1 MNGQNPNNNQ
11 NNVVNTPVNGNTN
24 IGNTNVN
31 PQQSNIENS
40 NQINVSQSINQNTVN
55 SVPSSSNN
63 IQNSQAQSTTMQM
76 PQVNQEN
83 VEQQTTTNISEN
95 DSKNKNPNYKPPG
108 AFKTF
113 LLIVFFGGLVA
124 FIIFLPEIQAFV
136 AQQRSGKVASN
147 EITTGKLIC
156 KLKTNTANLDKS
168 FERIFN
174 YTDKKLVSSTFTTV
188 IKGDITEDATTL
200 DELNQKCR
208 LIKTSV
214 ADINGISITCD
225 YASGI
230 LTEKEVFD
238 YKEYDMEKV
247 KTAYTEAGGDVLEYE
262 YGHDIDKIQA
272 TMIQGGFTCNKER

>member
-11 NNVVNTPVNGNTN
+11 NNVVNNPANGNTN

-31 PQQSNIENS
+31 PQQPSIEHS
-40 NQINVSQSINQNTVN
+40 NQINASQSINQNTVN
-55 SVPSSSNN
+55 SVPYSNN
-63 IQNSQAQSTTMQM
+63 DQNSQVQSTTMQM
-76 PQVNQEN
+76 PQVNQGN
-83 VEQQTTTNISEN
+83 VEQKPTANAIESGST
-95 DSKNKNPNYKPPG
+95 NKNPNYKPPG

-136 AQQRSGKVASN
+136 AQQRSGKVTSN

-156 KLKTNTANLDKS
+156 KLNTNTANLDKS

-200 DELNQKCR
+200 DELNEKCR

-230 LTEKEVFD
+230 LTEKETFD
-238 YKEYDMEKV
+238 YKEYDIEKV

-262 YGHDIDKIQA
+262 YGHDIDKIQT
-272 TMIQGGFTCNKER
+272 TMLQGGFTCNKER

>member
-11 NNVVNTPVNGNTN
+11 NNVVNNPVNGNTN

-31 PQQSNIENS
+31 PQQPSIEHS
-40 NQINVSQSINQNTVN
+40 NQINASQSINQNTVN
-55 SVPSSSNN
+55 SVPSSNN
-63 IQNSQAQSTTMQM
+63 VQNSQIQSTTVQM
-76 PQVNQEN
+76 PQVNQGN
-83 VEQQTTTNISEN
+83 VEQKPTANISGN
-95 DSKNKNPNYKPPG
+95 GSTNKNPNYKPPG

-136 AQQRSGKVASN
+136 AQQRSGKVTSN

-200 DELNQKCR
+200 DELNEKCR

-230 LTEKEVFD
+230 LTEKETFD

-262 YGHDIDKIQA
+262 YGHDIDKIQT
-272 TMIQGGFTCNKER
+272 TMLQGGFTCNKER

>member
-1 MNGQNPNNNQ
+1 MNGQNPNDNQ
-11 NNVVNTPVNGNTN
+11 NNVVNNPVNGNTN

-31 PQQSNIENS
+31 PQQPSIEHS
-40 NQINVSQSINQNTVN
+40 NQINASQSINQNTVN
-55 SVPSSSNN
+55 SVPSSNN
-63 IQNSQAQSTTMQM
+63 VQNSQVQSTTMQM
-76 PQVNQEN
+76 PQVNQGN
-83 VEQQTTTNISEN
+83 VEQKPTANAIESGST
-95 DSKNKNPNYKPPG
+95 NKNPNYKPPG

-136 AQQRSGKVASN
+136 AQQRSGKVTSN

-200 DELNQKCR
+200 DELNEKCR

-230 LTEKEVFD
+230 LTEKETFD

-262 YGHDIDKIQA
+262 YGHDIDKIQT
-272 TMIQGGFTCNKER
+272 TMLQGGFTCNKER

>member
-11 NNVVNTPVNGNTN
+11 NNVVNNPVNGNTN

-31 PQQSNIENS
+31 PQQPSIEHS
-40 NQINVSQSINQNTVN
+40 NQINASQSINQN
-55 SVPSSSNN
+55 
-63 IQNSQAQSTTMQM
+63 
-76 PQVNQEN
+76 N
-83 VEQQTTTNISEN
+83 VEQKPTANVIEN
-95 DSKNKNPNYKPPG
+95 GSTNKNPNYKPPG

-136 AQQRSGKVASN
+136 AQQRSGKVTSN

-200 DELNQKCR
+200 DELNEKCR

-230 LTEKEVFD
+230 LTEKETFD

-262 YGHDIDKIQA
+262 YGHDIDKIQT
-272 TMIQGGFTCNKER
+272 TMLQGGFTCNKER

>member
-11 NNVVNTPVNGNTN
+11 NNVVNNPVNRNTN
-24 IGNTNVN
+24 INVN
-31 PQQSNIENS
+31 PQQPSIEHS
-40 NQINVSQSINQNTVN
+40 NQINASQSINQNTVN
-55 SVPSSSNN
+55 SVPSSNN
-63 IQNSQAQSTTMQM
+63 DQNSQVQSTTMQM
-76 PQVNQEN
+76 PQVNQGN
-83 VEQQTTTNISEN
+83 VEQKPTANISGN
-95 DSKNKNPNYKPPG
+95 GSTNKNPNYKPPG

-136 AQQRSGKVASN
+136 AQQRSGKVTSN

-200 DELNQKCR
+200 DELNEKCR

-230 LTEKEVFD
+230 LTEKETFD

-262 YGHDIDKIQA
+262 YGHDIDKIQT
-272 TMIQGGFTCNKER
+272 TMLQGGFTCNKER

>member
-1 MNGQNPNNNQ
+1 VNGQNPNNNQ
-11 NNVVNTPVNGNTN
+11 NNVVNNPVNGNTN

-31 PQQSNIENS
+31 PQQPSIEHS
-40 NQINVSQSINQNTVN
+40 NQINASQSINQNTVN
-55 SVPSSSNN
+55 SVPSSNN
-63 IQNSQAQSTTMQM
+63 VQNSQVQSTTMQM
-76 PQVNQEN
+76 PQVNQGN
-83 VEQQTTTNISEN
+83 VEQKPTANAIEN
-95 DSKNKNPNYKPPG
+95 SSTNKNPNYKPPG

-136 AQQRSGKVASN
+136 AQQRSGKVTSN

-200 DELNQKCR
+200 DELNEKCI

-230 LTEKEVFD
+230 LTEKETFD

-262 YGHDIDKIQA
+262 YGHDIDKIQT
-272 TMIQGGFTCNKER
+272 TMLQGGFTCNKER

>member
-1 MNGQNPNNNQ
+1 MNGQNPNDNQ
-11 NNVVNTPVNGNTN
+11 NNVVNNPINGNTN
-24 IGNTNVN
+24 IGNTNMN
-31 PQQSNIENS
+31 PQQPSIEHS
-40 NQINVSQSINQNTVN
+40 NQINASQSINQNTIN
-55 SVPSSSNN
+55 SVPSSNN
-63 IQNSQAQSTTMQM
+63 VQNSQVQSTTMQM
-76 PQVNQEN
+76 PQVNQGN
-83 VEQQTTTNISEN
+83 VEQKPTANAIEN
-95 DSKNKNPNYKPPG
+95 GSTNKNPNYKPPG

-136 AQQRSGKVASN
+136 AQQGSGKVTSN

-174 YTDKKLVSSTFTTV
+174 YTDKKLVSSTFTTI

-200 DELNQKCR
+200 DELNEKCR

-230 LTEKEVFD
+230 LTEKETFD

-262 YGHDIDKIQA
+262 YGHDIDKIQT
-272 TMIQGGFTCNKER
+272 TMLQGGFTCNKER

>member
-11 NNVVNTPVNGNTN
+11 NNVVNNPVNGNTN

-31 PQQSNIENS
+31 PQQPSIEHS
-40 NQINVSQSINQNTVN
+40 NQINASQSINQNTVN
-55 SVPSSSNN
+55 SVPSSNN
-63 IQNSQAQSTTMQM
+63 VQNSQVQSTTMQM
-76 PQVNQEN
+76 PQVNQGN
-83 VEQQTTTNISEN
+83 VEQKPTANAIEN
-95 DSKNKNPNYKPPG
+95 SSTNKNPNYKPPG

-136 AQQRSGKVASN
+136 AQQRSGKVTSN

-200 DELNQKCR
+200 DELNEKCR

-230 LTEKEVFD
+230 LTEKETFD

-262 YGHDIDKIQA
+262 YGHDIDKIQT
-272 TMIQGGFTCNKER
+272 TMLQGGFTCNKER

>member
-11 NNVVNTPVNGNTN
+11 NNVVNNPVNGNTN

-31 PQQSNIENS
+31 PQQPSIEHS
-40 NQINVSQSINQNTVN
+40 NQINASQSINQNTVN
-55 SVPSSSNN
+55 SVPSSNN
-63 IQNSQAQSTTMQM
+63 VQNSQVQSTTMQM
-76 PQVNQEN
+76 PQVNQGN
-83 VEQQTTTNISEN
+83 VEQKPTANAIENSSTN
-95 DSKNKNPNYKPPG
+95 KKPNYKPPG

-136 AQQRSGKVASN
+136 AQQRSGKVTSN

-200 DELNQKCR
+200 DELNEKCR

-230 LTEKEVFD
+230 LTEKETFD

-262 YGHDIDKIQA
+262 YGHDIDKIQT
-272 TMIQGGFTCNKER
+272 TMLQGGFTCNKER

>member
-11 NNVVNTPVNGNTN
+11 NNVVNNPANGNTN

-31 PQQSNIENS
+31 PQQPSIEHS
-40 NQINVSQSINQNTVN
+40 NQINASQSINQNTVN
-55 SVPSSSNN
+55 SVPSSNN
-63 IQNSQAQSTTMQM
+63 DQNSQVQSTTMQM
-76 PQVNQEN
+76 PQVNQGN
-83 VEQQTTTNISEN
+83 VEQKPTANAIESGST
-95 DSKNKNPNYKPPG
+95 NKNPNYKPPG

-136 AQQRSGKVASN
+136 AQQRSGKVTSN

-156 KLKTNTANLDKS
+156 KLNTNTANLDKS

-200 DELNQKCR
+200 DELNEKCR

-230 LTEKEVFD
+230 LTEKETFD

-262 YGHDIDKIQA
+262 YGHDIDKIQT
-272 TMIQGGFTCNKER
+272 TMLQGGFTCNKER

>member
-11 NNVVNTPVNGNTN
+11 NNVVNNPVNGNTN

-31 PQQSNIENS
+31 PQQPSIEHS
-40 NQINVSQSINQNTVN
+40 NQINASQSINQNTVN
-55 SVPSSSNN
+55 SVPSSNN
-63 IQNSQAQSTTMQM
+63 VQNSQVQSTTMQM
-76 PQVNQEN
+76 PQVNQGN
-83 VEQQTTTNISEN
+83 VEQKPTANAIEN
-95 DSKNKNPNYKPPG
+95 SSTNKNPNYKPPG

-136 AQQRSGKVASN
+136 AQQRSGKVTSN

-200 DELNQKCR
+200 DELNEKCI

-230 LTEKEVFD
+230 LTEKETFD

-262 YGHDIDKIQA
+262 YGHDIDKIQT
-272 TMIQGGFTCNKER
+272 TMLQGGFTCNKER

>member
-31 PQQSNIENS
+31 PQQPSIEHS
-40 NQINVSQSINQNTVN
+40 NQINASQSINQNTVN
-55 SVPSSSNN
+55 SVPSSNN
-63 IQNSQAQSTTMQM
+63 VQNSQVQSTTMQM
-76 PQVNQEN
+76 PQVNQGN
-83 VEQQTTTNISEN
+83 VEQKPTANAIEN
-95 DSKNKNPNYKPPG
+95 SSTNKNPNYKPPG

-136 AQQRSGKVASN
+136 AQQRSGKVTSN

-200 DELNQKCR
+200 DELNEKCR

-230 LTEKEVFD
+230 LTEKETFD

-262 YGHDIDKIQA
+262 YGHDIDKIQT
-272 TMIQGGFTCNKER
+272 TMLQGGFTCNKER

>member
-1 MNGQNPNNNQ
+1 VNGQNPNNNQ
-11 NNVVNTPVNGNTN
+11 NNVVNNPVNGNTN

-31 PQQSNIENS
+31 PQQPSIEHS
-40 NQINVSQSINQNTVN
+40 NQINASQSINQNTVN
-55 SVPSSSNN
+55 SVPSSNN
-63 IQNSQAQSTTMQM
+63 DQNSQVQSTTMQM
-76 PQVNQEN
+76 PQVNQGN
-83 VEQQTTTNISEN
+83 VEQKPTANAIEN
-95 DSKNKNPNYKPPG
+95 SSTNKNPNYKPPG

-136 AQQRSGKVASN
+136 AQQRSGKVTSN

-200 DELNQKCR
+200 DELNEKCI

-230 LTEKEVFD
+230 LTEKETFD

-262 YGHDIDKIQA
+262 YGHDIDKIQT
-272 TMIQGGFTCNKER
+272 TMLQGGFTCNKER

>member
-11 NNVVNTPVNGNTN
+11 NNVVNNPVNGNTN
-24 IGNTNVN
+24 INVN
-31 PQQSNIENS
+31 PQQPSIEHS
-40 NQINVSQSINQNTVN
+40 NQINASQSINQNPVN
-55 SVPSSSNN
+55 SVPSINN
-63 IQNSQAQSTTMQM
+63 VQNSQVQSTTMQM
-76 PQVNQEN
+76 PQVNQGN
-83 VEQQTTTNISEN
+83 VEQKPTANTIEN
-95 DSKNKNPNYKPPG
+95 GSTNKNPNYKPPG

-136 AQQRSGKVASN
+136 AQQRSGKVTSN

-200 DELNQKCR
+200 DELNEKCR

-230 LTEKEVFD
+230 LTEKETFD

-262 YGHDIDKIQA
+262 YGHDIDKIQT
-272 TMIQGGFTCNKER
+272 TMLQGGFTCNKER

>member
-11 NNVVNTPVNGNTN
+11 NNAANNLANGNAN

-31 PQQSNIENS
+31 SQQTSINNS
-40 NQINVSQSINQNTVN
+40 NQINASQSINQNTVN
-55 SVPSSSNN
+55 SVPSSNN
-63 IQNSQAQSTTMQM
+63 VQNSQVQSNTMQM
-76 PQVNQEN
+76 PQVNQDN
-83 VEQQTTTNISEN
+83 VEQKATTNISGN
-95 DSKNKNPNYKPPG
+95 DSTNKNPNYKPPG

-136 AQQRSGKVASN
+136 AQQGSGKVTSN
-147 EITTGKLIC
+147 EVTTGRLIC
-156 KLKTNTANLDKS
+156 KLNTNTSNLDKS

-200 DELNQKCR
+200 DELNEKCR

-230 LTEKEVFD
+230 LTEKETFD

-262 YGHDIDKIQA
+262 YGHDIDKIQTA
-272 TMIQGGFTCNKER
+272 MLQGGFTCNKER

>member
-11 NNVVNTPVNGNTN
+11 NNVVNNPVNGNTN
-24 IGNTNVN
+24 INVN
-31 PQQSNIENS
+31 PQQPSIEHS
-40 NQINVSQSINQNTVN
+40 NQINASQSINQNTVN
-55 SVPSSSNN
+55 SVPSSNN
-63 IQNSQAQSTTMQM
+63 VQNSQVQSTTMQM
-76 PQVNQEN
+76 PQVNQGN
-83 VEQQTTTNISEN
+83 VEQKPTANAIEN
-95 DSKNKNPNYKPPG
+95 GSTNKNPNYKPPG

-113 LLIVFFGGLVA
+113 ILIVFFGGLVA

-136 AQQRSGKVASN
+136 AQQRSGKVTSN

-200 DELNQKCR
+200 DELNEKCR

-230 LTEKEVFD
+230 LTEKETFD

-262 YGHDIDKIQA
+262 YGHDIDKIQT
-272 TMIQGGFTCNKER
+272 TMLQGGFTCNKER

>member
-11 NNVVNTPVNGNTN
+11 NNVVNNPVNGNTN
-24 IGNTNVN
+24 INVN
-31 PQQSNIENS
+31 PQQPSIEHS
-40 NQINVSQSINQNTVN
+40 NQINASQSINQNTVN
-55 SVPSSSNN
+55 SVPSSNN
-63 IQNSQAQSTTMQM
+63 VQNSQVQSTTMQM
-76 PQVNQEN
+76 PQVNQGN
-83 VEQQTTTNISEN
+83 VEQKPTANAIEN
-95 DSKNKNPNYKPPG
+95 GSTNKNPNYKPPG

-136 AQQRSGKVASN
+136 AQQRSGKVTSN

-200 DELNQKCR
+200 DELNEKCR

-230 LTEKEVFD
+230 LTEKETFD

-262 YGHDIDKIQA
+262 YGHDIDKIQT
-272 TMIQGGFTCNKER
+272 TMLQGGFTCNKER

>member
-11 NNVVNTPVNGNTN
+11 NNVVNNPVNGNTN

-31 PQQSNIENS
+31 SQQPSIEHS
-40 NQINVSQSINQNTVN
+40 NQINASQSINQNTVN
-55 SVPSSSNN
+55 SVPSSNN
-63 IQNSQAQSTTMQM
+63 VQNSQVQSTTMQM
-76 PQVNQEN
+76 PQVNQGN
-83 VEQQTTTNISEN
+83 VEQKPTANAIEN
-95 DSKNKNPNYKPPG
+95 GSTNKNPNYKPPG

-136 AQQRSGKVASN
+136 AQQRSGKVTSN

-200 DELNQKCR
+200 DELNEKCR

-230 LTEKEVFD
+230 LTEKEAFD

-262 YGHDIDKIQA
+262 YGHDIDKIQTA
-272 TMIQGGFTCNKER
+272 MLQGGFTCNKER